1 MGFNQISRET
11 IYKVMLKKR
20 HIKEG
25 KNLLQVETSLR
36 PAEERLAADPSEPSL
51 EILEA
56 LKMKYDS
63 HFGYIA
69 KGAIINGLTVE
80 FCTESILEFYWRFT
94 C

>member
-1 MGFNQISRET
+1 M
-11 IYKVMLKKR
+11 
-20 HIKEG
+20 
-25 KNLLQVETSLR
+25 QVETSLR

-80 FCTESILEFYWRFT
+80 FFALKAFWNFIGDLLVDSLNYSYECQNFQVLKNKQ
-94 C
+94 